1 MGYPLPAYAP
11 PSLYAA
17 YKTLPQGQVPAGQVP
32 AVGTP
37 TTSTPWVLPPGVTGS
52 VPTNYA
58 TLGSSNAD
66 IFKTAQPLTAEQLAN
81 WQPQFATTA
90 TTTPPSTDAAAP
102 VVGPSPPPN
111 PGAAVTPLIDGQPIV
126 TADPNATANTKYL
139 ADAGGQVKALTEGEI
154 VNASWG
160 VNPDGTL
167 KPTDPNTQ
175 LNVLVNQYNGVN
187 PLIKQIN
194 ADVDSIAL
202 EEAGKYQIEGYSQQE
217 VANHFTGK
225 VPFNLDLAM
234 KLQEAKAGAAAEK
247 HGVNTEN
254 TSGRPLNGD
263 EYVAGRDYNRDGTV
277 DAKDKEWYEKDQAA
291 LQAWDATWDYN
302 GDGTVGDAED
312 KAEFERRSTAAA
324 KEPET
329 ESSSVF
335 TEETATPKE

>member
-66 IFKTAQPLTAEQLAN
+66 IFKTAQPLTADQLAN
-81 WQPQFATTA
+81 WQPQFVTTA
-90 TTTPPSTDAAAP
+90 ATTPPPTDATAP
-102 VVGPSPPPN
+102 VVDGSATPA

-139 ADAGGQVKALTEGEI
+139 ADAGGQVQTLTTGE
-154 VNASWG
+154 VVTAGWG
-160 VNPDGTL
+160 VNPDGTM
-167 KPTDPNTQ
+167 KNTDPNTQ
-175 LNVLVNQYNGVN
+175 LDILANQYNAVN
-187 PLIKQIN
+187 PLVKQMN
-194 ADVDSIAL
+194 
-202 EEAGKYQIEGYSQQE
+202 QE
-217 VANHFTGK
+217 VMDIATEIAATDYGSLDQAKVINVLTGRG
-225 VPFNLDLAM
+225 PIDLATM
-234 KLQEAKAGAAAEK
+234 IDMQQVEAGAAAEK

-263 EYVAGRDYNRDGTV
+263 EYVEGRDYNRDGTV